1 MKYLMIGLLAALGL
15 GGCVIHAHPVGPRP
29 VHVHDDLCGHY
40 WYNGTWYVAEHHHHG
55 PGCGH
60 VYHEGYWAQSQ
71 VVVVER
77 AHVHDAFCGHY
88 YHGGTV
94 YYMQGHRHGPGCG
107 HNWNGKLWV
116 SVRF

>member
-1 MKYLMIGLLAALGL
+1 MKLLMIGFLAATL
-15 GGCVIHAHPVGPRP
+15 GGCIIHAHPVGPRP
-29 VHVHDDLCGHY
+29 VHVHDEICGHY
-40 WYNGTWYVAEHHHHG
+40 WYNGTWHVVEQHRHG
-55 PGCGH
+55 AGCGH
-60 VYHEGYWAQSQ
+60 VFHDGYWAQSQ

-77 AHVHDAFCGHY
+77 THLHDAHCGHY

-94 YYMQGHRHGPGCG
+94 YYMQGHRHGAGCG